1 MSIET
6 TPKLSVVEKRQK
18 ANEIVKLLVGLRT
31 EDALDII
38 GTFCRVQI
46 NGASTVNETILPELV

>member
-1 MSIET
+1 MSIEKI
-6 TPKLSVVEKRQK
+6 PKLPVVEKRQK
-18 ANEIVKLLVGLRT
+18 ANEIVKLLTGLST

-46 NGASTVNETILPELV
+46 NMASTVNNIILPELV